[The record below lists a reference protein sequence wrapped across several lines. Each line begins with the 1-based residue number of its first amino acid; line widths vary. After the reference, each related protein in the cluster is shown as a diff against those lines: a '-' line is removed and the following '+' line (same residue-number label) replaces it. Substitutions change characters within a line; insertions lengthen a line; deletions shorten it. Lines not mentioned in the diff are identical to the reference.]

1 MRYPE
6 QFIRD
11 HPCLAR
17 FGTRVTPVPSCFW
30 GALRRALAGDS
41 YFTSYDDEDP
51 GTHLGAKSFLMR
63 AKKEELKSKS
73 ALVRY
78 I

>member
-1 MRYPE
+1 MLQLVVTRKLRYSFSAHYQCE
-6 QFIRD
+6 RTYRIFLQD
-11 HPCLAR
+11 
-17 FGTRVTPVPSCFW
+17 
-30 GALRRALAGDS
+30 
-41 YFTSYDDEDP
+41 DDEDP